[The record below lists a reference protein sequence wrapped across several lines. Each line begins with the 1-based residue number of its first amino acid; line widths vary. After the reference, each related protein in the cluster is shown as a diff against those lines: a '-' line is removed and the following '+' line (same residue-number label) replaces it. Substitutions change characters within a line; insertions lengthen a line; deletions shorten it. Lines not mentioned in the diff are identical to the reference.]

1 MLNLGLEHAQVFD
14 SIGRVGSEMK
24 FSVRGSL
31 FEMQTESAFHCLFS
45 YWGPICKL
53 I

>member
-1 MLNLGLEHAQVFD
+1 MLNLGSEHAQVFD
-14 SIGRVGSEMK
+14 SVCQVGSEMK

-31 FEMQTESAFHCLFS
+31 FEMQTESVFHCLFF
-45 YWGPICKL
+45 YWGPIYKV